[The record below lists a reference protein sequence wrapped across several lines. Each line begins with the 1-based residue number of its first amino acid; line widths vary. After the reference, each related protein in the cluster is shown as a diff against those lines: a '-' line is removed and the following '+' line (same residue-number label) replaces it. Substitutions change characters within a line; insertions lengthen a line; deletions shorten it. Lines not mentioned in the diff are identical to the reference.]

1 MAVYTLELE
10 DGHYYVGYTESIC
23 TRVAQHWVGRGGSQW
38 TQLHRPV
45 RVLDVIPGGPELEDP
60 TTIAV
65 MARKGWRCVRGGSW
79 SSPHLTAMPLPLAKA
94 YCWDH
99 LEVPER
105 ETPASYDFADHAVQV
120 DRCKGR
126 WRARVTG
133 PRAVQAVKRC
143 VKTFWGETEED
154 ARRRAERWLG

>member
-10 DGHYYVGYTESIC
+10 DGYYYVGYTENIC

-45 RVLDVIPGGPELEDP
+45 RVLDVTLGGPELEDP

-79 SSPHLTAMPLPLAKA
+79 SSPNLTAMPLPLAKA

-105 ETPASYDFADHAVQV
+105 QLPASYDFADHAVQV

-133 PRAVQAVKRC
+133 PRAVRAVKRC
-143 VKTFWGETEED
+143 VKTFWGETEQA
-154 ARRRAERWLG
+154 ARERAEKWLV